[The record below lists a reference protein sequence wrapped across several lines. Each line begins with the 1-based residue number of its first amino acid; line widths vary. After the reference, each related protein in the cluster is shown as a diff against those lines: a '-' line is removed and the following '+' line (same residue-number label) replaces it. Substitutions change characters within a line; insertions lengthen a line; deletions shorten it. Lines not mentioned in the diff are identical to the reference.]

1 MLKEIKYFFYFLVI
15 ALFIFFLINFYISD
29 KNKKKTYR
37 NLNSIDKKI
46 SVYKSNLKIIP
57 SDTDNIV
64 NYLNNDDSSNKKKYS
79 FWNLLKKRNSKIENL
94 LYVH

>member
-15 ALFIFFLINFYISD
+15 ALFIFFLINFYISY

-57 SDTDNIV
+57 NDTDNIV
-64 NYLNNDDSSNKKKYS
+64 NYLNNNDSSNKKKYF
-79 FWNLLKKRNSKIENL
+79 FWDLLKNEN
-94 LYVH
+94 